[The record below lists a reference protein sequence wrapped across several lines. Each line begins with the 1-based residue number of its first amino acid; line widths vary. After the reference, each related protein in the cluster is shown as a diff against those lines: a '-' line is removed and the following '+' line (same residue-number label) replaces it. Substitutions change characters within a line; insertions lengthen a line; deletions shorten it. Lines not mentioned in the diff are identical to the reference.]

1 MKTKRGKVRTYSL
14 DTIKDKMIGKSGTPV
29 RDRYEFELSLEILG
43 ETIRTTRLH
52 RNLTQEQLGELI
64 GVQKAQI
71 SKLEKSANNVTIE
84 TILRVFQALRA
95 RVNFKIELEKKKLLQ
110 A

>member
-1 MKTKRGKVRTYSL
+1 MRTYSL
-14 DTIKDKMIGKSGTPV
+14 DTIKDKMIGKRGTPV

-95 RVNFKIELEKKKLLQ
+95 RVNFKIELENKKLLQ